1 MHRWLIIAGFLAALV
16 PIGVTTASAQAAP
29 AGRLT
34 VAGTVAVGTQPNGVA
49 VDPTTHTAYVANR
62 GSNTVSVINGAAQV
76 TPTIPVGKGPAG
88 IAVNPAT
95 QRVYVAN
102 RDDGTIAV
110 IDGATNQ
117 VVDTI
122 AVGTHPESV
131 AVDATTNTVYVADEG
146 TITAGNPNGT
156 VRAID
161 GKTDHLT
168 AVAAVGGE
176 RSQPHG
182 IAVDPATH
190 HVFVG
195 YSTPSSNAAAMLDGA
210 SLQTLATALL
220 GSPPFAV
227 ALDAA
232 TQRLYVT
239 LTNGPLV
246 QVLDASAIP
255 AFQGN
260 PTTIRVGANPSG
272 VAADQASQTV
282 YVANAGDNTI
292 AVIDASS
299 NQVTGTVPVGTRPWA
314 VAVDPTTHTVYVANQ
329 DSNDVT
335 ILNEVGQPP
344 AVPHDGRY
352 FPQTGYRIDNDVI
365 WNYFQRRGGVP
376 TFGYP
381 TSRTFL
387 FQGFVVQFFQ
397 RRIVQLGADGQAR
410 LLNLLDPG
418 LLPYTSFNGS
428 TFPGVES
435 ALVATAPPPTDQ
447 PAVLAWVQQHAP
459 DGVAGA
465 PVNFDATFLGTVSAQ
480 TAFPNG
486 GDASLLPGIDLEMWG
501 IPTSQT
507 MMDVNNHHFIYLRW
521 QRGIMMYD
529 ASCTCTQGVLL
540 ADYLK
545 AILTGRN
552 LPADLAQ
559 EAANSPFLDQYD
571 PSAPNWVHN
580 PSLLPNTDLTNAFTP
595 E

>member
-1 MHRWLIIAGFLAALV
+1 
-16 PIGVTTASAQAAP
+16 
-29 AGRLT
+29 
-34 VAGTVAVGTQPNGVA
+34 VA

-239 LTNGPLV
+239 LTKGPLV
-246 QVLDASAIP
+246 
-255 AFQGN
+255 
-260 PTTIRVGANPSG
+260 
-272 VAADQASQTV
+272 
-282 YVANAGDNTI
+282 
-292 AVIDASS
+292 
-299 NQVTGTVPVGTRPWA
+299 
-314 VAVDPTTHTVYVANQ
+314 
-329 DSNDVT
+329 
-335 ILNEVGQPP
+335 
-344 AVPHDGRY
+344 
-352 FPQTGYRIDNDVI
+352 
-365 WNYFQRRGGVP
+365 
-376 TFGYP
+376 
-381 TSRTFL
+381 
-387 FQGFVVQFFQ
+387 
-397 RRIVQLGADGQAR
+397 
-410 LLNLLDPG
+410 
-418 LLPYTSFNGS
+418 
-428 TFPGVES
+428 
-435 ALVATAPPPTDQ
+435 
-447 PAVLAWVQQHAP
+447 
-459 DGVAGA
+459 AGA
-465 PVNFDATFLGTVSAQ
+465 RCERHRAHRRRLGISPRRTNPPSSSAR
-480 TAFPNG
+480 A
-486 GDASLLPGIDLEMWG
+486 
-501 IPTSQT
+501 
-507 MMDVNNHHFIYLRW
+507 
-521 QRGIMMYD
+521 
-529 ASCTCTQGVLL
+529 
-540 ADYLK
+540 
-545 AILTGRN
+545 
-552 LPADLAQ
+552 
-559 EAANSPFLDQYD
+559 
-571 PSAPNWVHN
+571 
-580 PSLLPNTDLTNAFTP
+580 
-595 E
+595 